1 MMKRILI
8 KTDGNSKI
16 ASGHI
21 RRCLSIAE
29 ILKEKGASVSF
40 WFSDEESPDILH
52 RFTGDLISFPYMTEP
67 PAEKYEFLLLDSYS
81 LDEND
86 FPGYRKYAA
95 KTGYID
101 DLCSFDP
108 DVDLIINY
116 DPDPPKDLYHAPV
129 QLLGTAFAPLR
140 KQFAGP
146 SIDIKENAE
155 RILIS
160 TGGTDPY
167 RLLAGIL
174 KNAGPSLQYIAVMG
188 AVFDEGY
195 RSQLQQI
202 ADENKNI
209 TLCENVSDMAALM
222 RSADIAVTAGG
233 TTLYELCACGIPSI
247 VFTMADNQLD
257 FTEGF
262 YKRNAIWYEGDARR
276 EPALISLIGSRI
288 NLILSDQ
295 DSRRIKS
302 DTAHAMVNGTGS
314 FSIADAILDI
324 I

>member
-1 MMKRILI
+1 MKKILI
-8 KTDGNSKI
+8 KTDGNSRI

-40 WFSDEESPDILH
+40 WFSDEESPGILD
-52 RFTGDLISFPYMTEP
+52 RFTGSSDSFPYMMEK

-81 LDEND
+81 ISESE
-86 FPGYRKYAA
+86 FSGYRKYAA

-101 DLCSFDP
+101 DLRCFDP
-108 DVDLIINY
+108 DVDLLINY
-116 DPDPPKDLYHAPV
+116 DPDPPEDLYHAPV
-129 QLLGTAFAPLR
+129 KLLGTAYAPLR

-146 SIDIKENAE
+146 SIEIKEKAK
-155 RILIS
+155 RILVS

-167 RLLAGIL
+167 HILTGLLN
-174 KNAGPSLQYIAVMG
+174 NADPSLQYMAVIG
-188 AVFDEGY
+188 AVFDAGY
-195 RSQLQQI
+195 RSELQRL
-202 ADENKNI
+202 AEVRKNI
-209 TLCENVSDMAALM
+209 TLCENVSDMAGLM
-222 RSADIAVTAGG
+222 RSCDIAVTAGG

-247 VFTMADNQLD
+247 VFTMADNQLE
-257 FTEGF
+257 FTESF
-262 YKRNAIWYEGDARR
+262 YKRNAIWYEGDARKD
-276 EPALISLIGSRI
+276 PALLTHILSRI
-288 NLILSDQ
+288 NLIISDQ

-314 FSIADAILDI
+314 FSIADAILSI

>member
-1 MMKRILI
+1 MMKKILI
-8 KTDGNSKI
+8 KTDGNSRI

-29 ILKEKGASVSF
+29 ALKEKGASVSF
-40 WFSDEESPDILH
+40 WFSDEESSAILD
-52 RFTGDLISFPYMTEP
+52 RFTGSSNSFPFITVKP
-67 PAEKYEFLLLDSYS
+67 TEKYELLLLDSYS
-81 LDEND
+81 IDKKD
-86 FPGYRKYAA
+86 FPEYRKYAV

-116 DPDPPKDLYHAPV
+116 DPDPPKDLYHAPA
-129 QLLGTAFAPLR
+129 QLLGTAYAPLR

-146 SIDIKENAE
+146 SIDIKENVE
-155 RILIS
+155 RILVS

-167 RLLAGIL
+167 HILADIL
-174 KNAGPSLQYIAVMG
+174 NNADPSLQYIAVIG
-188 AVFDEGY
+188 AVFDSGY
-195 RSQLQQI
+195 RSELQQI
-202 ADENKNI
+202 SEGKNNI
-209 TLCENVSDMAALM
+209 TLCENVSDMAGLM
-222 RSADIAVTAGG
+222 RSCDIAVTAGG

-276 EPALISLIGSRI
+276 EPALISRIGSRI

-314 FSIADAILDI
+314 FSIADAILSI